1 MSRSTPISG
10 SLNLPEG
17 EVDLNFKSVPSGREV
32 LMGKAEKVIA
42 DYNRSVEEDEKKLEK
57 VKKAVNRMS
66 ELVINN
72 MEEKSYKKQMKI
84 NEKMEEMMLEINT
97 QLEQLEGQEEELKNF
112 SAGLAMFMGD
122 LKGGDSIGSG

>member
-1 MSRSTPISG
+1 MSSSTPISG
-10 SLNLPEG
+10 SFNLPVG
-17 EVDLNFKSVPSGREV
+17 EVDLNFKSVHSGREV

-57 VKKAVNRMS
+57 VKKAVQRMS
-66 ELVINN
+66 EMVINS
-72 MEEKSYKKQMKI
+72 MEEKMYEKQLKT
-84 NEKMEEMMLEINT
+84 NEKMMLEINT
-97 QLEQLEGQEEELKNF
+97 QLDQLEGQEEELNNF